1 MRGRSRPLRHVRSL
15 LKFTARVCFL
25 VSSLCFAQAGGTVP
39 ASADWKEVATAMGRP
54 GQPQPGDVMKFA
66 MPRKDLHVMLG
77 GVTIKP
83 ALALGAWAASRKLRT
98 GLWSWATWY
107 SPKMKCSR

>member
-39 ASADWKEVATAMGRP
+39 ASAHWKEVATAMGRP
-54 GQPQPGDVMKFA
+54 GQPQPGDVMDFFA
-66 MPRKDLHVMLG
+66 VGFWAICRILPVLF
-77 GVTIKP
+77 VTAP
-83 ALALGAWAASRKLRT
+83 
-98 GLWSWATWY
+98 
-107 SPKMKCSR
+107 

>member
-1 MRGRSRPLRHVRSL
+1 MRGRSKPLHLVRSL
-15 LKFTARVCFL
+15 LKLAASVCFL

-39 ASADWKEVATAMGRP
+39 ASADWKEVESAMGRP
-54 GQPQPGDVMKFA
+54 GQPQPGDVLKFA